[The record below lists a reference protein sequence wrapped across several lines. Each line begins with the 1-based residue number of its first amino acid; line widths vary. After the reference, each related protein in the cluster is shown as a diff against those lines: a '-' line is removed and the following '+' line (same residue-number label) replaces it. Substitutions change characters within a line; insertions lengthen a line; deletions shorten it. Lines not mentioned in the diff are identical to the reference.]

1 MASNTEIVLGGTG
14 GQGLIL
20 AGQILADAA
29 IKDGKNAIQ
38 TQSYGPE
45 ARGGS
50 SKAEVIISDD
60 EIDYPKVLKPDIL
73 LVMSQEAFNKYGN
86 NLKEDGFLII
96 DTTFVR
102 DNLPTGSKVFAAP
115 YTRIAKDNLG
125 KEMFANIVA
134 LGAIAAITG
143 IVSKESLLKALFARI
158 PAGTEEVN
166 QKALE
171 LGWASVAN
179 QAN

>member
-1 MASNTEIVLGGTG
+1 MALNSEIVLGGTG

-29 IKDGKNAIQ
+29 IKDGKNALQ

-50 SKAEVIISDD
+50 SKAEVIISDG

-73 LVMSQEAFNKYGN
+73 LVMSQEAFNKYAD
-86 NLKEDGFLII
+86 NLEEGGFLII
-96 DTTFVR
+96 DTTFVK
-102 DNLPTGSKVFAAP
+102 DNVPTGPRIFAAP

-143 IVSKESLLKALFARI
+143 IVSKDSLLKALFSRI
-158 PAGTEEVN
+158 PAGTEELN

-171 LGWASVAN
+171 LGWDSVAK